1 MEAFFPQF
9 YESARVFASEHL
21 VRIVAIIIGAVL
33 AQMLSRRLI
42 GRAVRRLVRQGSG
55 SKLSEEKREDTL
67 IQVIVG
73 AVSILVWL
81 VAGMML
87 LSEFGV
93 AIGPVL
99 AAAGVAGIAVGFG
112 GQYLIRDL
120 ISGAFVILE
129 NQYRAGDVV
138 CFGTTCG
145 LVEHITLRMTTLR
158 DLDGTVHHVPHG
170 EIKTVSNLSKDFSR
184 VNINVGVPY
193 SADLEHVIQVV
204 NRVGEELAQDPEWKE
219 HVLTPPAFLRV
230 NEFADS
236 AVMIKILGD
245 TAPIKQWD
253 VAGELRKR
261 IKMAFDREG
270 IAIPLPQRVVHAA
283 EAPGKKERPSKLKE
297 A

>member
-1 MEAFFPQF
+1 MEAIFPQF

>member
-55 SKLSEEKREDTL
+55 SKLSEEKREGTL

>member
-129 NQYRAGDVV
+129 NQYRTGDVV
-138 CFGTTCG
+138 CFGATCG